1 MPPTFVPLSTELIP
15 GLDWRP
21 LCFEHPLPLDRLCH
35 VCGVLCKE
43 TVVLPCSHTLCD
55 VCFEGSLDLGC
66 VCPLDR
72 KNFDKDAVDKLKLRP
87 GQLLKLSVSCWNSAH
102 GCNFIG
108 PVSELLDHFEKEC
121 LHHRASCPRCHQD
134 VPRLGLVQHCVQCYD
149 PKQGAEAPLQSATLQ
164 GVQLREDLEKASAE
178 IKQSMAE
185 LKDGYY
191 VLQASVNTV
200 ANEVNLGHS
209 VASQAITEAV
219 SGLLQQLQKTQPD
232 MTKLGRELCG
242 TFENATADMKQSIS
256 ELKDGY
262 SRLHA
267 SVNAVLDELKLGHS
281 EGDQA
286 IVETMS
292 NLLAQFQKMQPD
304 ATHRQGQLLED
315 LRRSCAEIKQSIA
328 DLKNDFSRPQTSIGA
343 FKDDVK
349 LEHSEKRMSTKQAV
363 MHFVK
368 MPRDM
373 QQDAVR
379 IAIQALEK
387 FQRGKDIAFYIQD
400 KFREKY
406 DPFWQCIVG
415 TNFDSYVHYR
425 IRCHIDFQLG
435 HMRILL
441 FKALGS
447 AKAISTGSSME
458 ISVGGY
464 GLSFQDECCEYGHPD
479 EDFDWS

>member
-1 MPPTFVPLSTELIP
+1 MPSTLIPLSTELIP

-21 LCFEHPLPLDRLCH
+21 LCFEHPLPLEKLCH

-43 TVVLPCSHTLCD
+43 TVMLPCSHTLCD

-72 KNFDKDAVDKLKLRP
+72 ENFDKDAVDKLKLRP
-87 GQLLKLSVSCWNSAH
+87 GQLLKLSVSCWNSVH

-134 VPRLGLVQHCVQCYD
+134 VPRLGLVQHCVRCCD
-149 PKQGAEAPLQSATLQ
+149 PKRGAEAPLQSATLQ

-178 IKQSMAE
+178 IKQSIAE
-185 LKDGYY
+185 LNDGFY

-209 VASQAITEAV
+209 VASRAVTEAV
-219 SGLLQQLQKTQPD
+219 SGLLQQLQKAQPD
-232 MTKLGRELCG
+232 MTKLGRELRG
-242 TFENATADMKQSIS
+242 TFENTTADIKLFIS

-262 SRLHA
+262 CRLHD
-267 SVNAVLDELKLGHS
+267 SVNAVADKLNLGHS
-281 EGDQA
+281 VGDQE
-286 IVETMS
+286 IVEIMS
-292 NLLAQFQKMQPD
+292 SLLAQLQKMPPD
-304 ATHRQGQLLED
+304 AIHREGQLLED
-315 LRRSCAEIKQSIA
+315 LRRSCAEIKRSIA
-328 DLKNDFSRPQTSIGA
+328 DLKDDFSRPQTSIGA

-373 QQDAVR
+373 QEDAVH

-387 FQRGKDIAFYIQD
+387 CQRGKDIAFYIQN
-400 KFREKY
+400 KFGEKY
-406 DPFWQCIVG
+406 EPLWQCIVG
-415 TNFDSYVHYR
+415 TNFDSYVYYKV
-425 IRCHIDFQLG
+425 RCHIDFQLG

-441 FKALGS
+441 FKA
-447 AKAISTGSSME
+447 ISMYTASYGVSSLHE
-458 ISVGGY
+458 NWRRD
-464 GLSFQDECCEYGHPD
+464 QH
-479 EDFDWS
+479 FDSS

>member
-43 TVVLPCSHTLCD
+43 TVVLPCSYTPCD

-72 KNFDKDAVDKLKLRP
+72 ENFDKNAVDKLKLRP

-108 PVSELLDHFEKEC
+108 PVSELLDHFDKEC
-121 LHHRASCPRCHQD
+121 LYHRASCPRCHQD
-134 VPRLGLVQHCVQCYD
+134 VPRLGVVPHCVQCYD
-149 PKQGAEAPLQSATLQ
+149 PKQGAEAPLQSPTLQ

-178 IKQSMAE
+178 IKQSIAE

-200 ANEVNLGHS
+200 ANKVNLGHS
-209 VASQAITEAV
+209 VASQAVTESA
-219 SGLLQQLQKTQPD
+219 SGLLQQLQKTHPD
-232 MTKLGRELCG
+232 MTKLGRELRG
-242 TFENATADMKQSIS
+242 TFENTTADIKQSIS

-262 SRLHA
+262 CRLHD
-267 SVNAVLDELKLGHS
+267 SVNAVADKLGHS
-281 EGDQA
+281 VEDQE

-292 NLLAQFQKMQPD
+292 SLLAQLQKIQPD
-304 ATHRQGQLLED
+304 AIHREGQLLED

-349 LEHSEKRMSTKQAV
+349 LEHSEKRQV
-363 MHFVK
+363 M
-368 MPRDM
+368 
-373 QQDAVR
+373 A
-379 IAIQALEK
+379 
-387 FQRGKDIAFYIQD
+387 
-400 KFREKY
+400 
-406 DPFWQCIVG
+406 
-415 TNFDSYVHYR
+415 
-425 IRCHIDFQLG
+425 
-435 HMRILL
+435 
-441 FKALGS
+441 
-447 AKAISTGSSME
+447 
-458 ISVGGY
+458 
-464 GLSFQDECCEYGHPD
+464 
-479 EDFDWS
+479 EDV

>member
-1 MPPTFVPLSTELIP
+1 MPPTLVPLSTELIP

-21 LCFEHPLPLDRLCH
+21 LCFEHPLPLDKLCH

-72 KNFDKDAVDKLKLRP
+72 ENFDKDAVDKLKLRP

-108 PVSELLDHFEKEC
+108 PISELLDHFEKEC
-121 LHHRASCPRCHQD
+121 LHHRAFCPRCHQD
-134 VPRLGLVQHCVQCYD
+134 VPRLGLVQHCVQCCD
-149 PKQGAEAPLQSATLQ
+149 PKEGAEAPLQSATLE

-178 IKQSMAE
+178 IKQSIAE

-209 VASQAITEAV
+209 VASQAVTEAV

-232 MTKLGRELCG
+232 MTKLGRELRE
-242 TFENATADMKQSIS
+242 TFENTTADIKQSIS

-262 SRLHA
+262 CRLHD
-267 SVNAVLDELKLGHS
+267 SVNAVADNLKLG
-281 EGDQA
+281 DQK

-292 NLLAQFQKMQPD
+292 SLLAQLQKMQPD
-304 ATHRQGQLLED
+304 ATHREGQLLED
-315 LRRSCAEIKQSIA
+315 LGRSCAEIKQSIA
-328 DLKNDFSRPQTSIGA
+328 DLKDDFSRPQTSIGA

-349 LEHSEKRMSTKQAV
+349 LEHSEKRQVMAEEQPV

-379 IAIQALEK
+379 IATHALEN

-400 KFREKY
+400 KFRVKY

-415 TNFDSYVHYR
+415 TNFDSYVHYK

-447 AKAISTGSSME
+447 AKAVSTGSFME
-458 ISVGGY
+458 ISDGGY

-479 EDFDWS
+479 DDFD